1 MKKLSIILFILMFLA
16 VEVYADPYGPYRNK
30 YIEGY
35 LISISK
41 DKVTIEEYDGTF
53 HSLNILSDAILTIDG
68 IPVTYSDFIPG
79 MEVYGTIQGRS
90 IKTLEAY
97 STENPGYIPPGKKV
111 VKGTVKSLDFN
122 SITIKLPSGEEETYT
137 YTPATIITRDKN
149 PIAIDKLYEG
159 DSVRLFFDEYN
170 TNTISRIS
178 VEGDSILISGLY
190 KGTLSFKDSYD
201 NRVALENVKRLSS
214 FQWSNYSDLILLN
227 SNEDLPIYIGGQK
240 INPAN
245 LKYYRGR
252 EVYLAVKK
260 VFGQET
266 IEKMTLKSTR
276 ERNYTE
282 KISDVNYYS
291 DSFTLNNKQNLTL
304 SDSTIIVKNNRLVD
318 KYSVNPESSAFIV
331 ADTGL
336 GNLANLIY
344 IYDEDLNNSNIGQSY
359 LYYGRLDEVIDYMVL
374 LKDYY
379 VLDRNEW
386 DRYRRST
393 ELTYDDDT
401 YIFDITNKKLITVQ
415 EFQAGNYAV
424 DEDSDYAD
432 DRDLEDWYGYLY
444 TSGDNILVM
453 GLVEEKDDLLSQ
465 RVTAGTVKSTSTD
478 PYVGQVIYLTDSR
491 DWSSRNSSFMP
502 KAQDLRLMIE
512 DALIIK
518 DDKLISKDD
527 LKPGDRLYIVRDDF
541 KCKFILVK

>member
-1 MKKLSIILFILMFLA
+1 MKKLSIILFILMLLA

>member
-1 MKKLSIILFILMFLA
+1 MKKLSIILFILMLLA

-252 EVYLAVKK
+252 EVYLAVKN

>member
-1 MKKLSIILFILMFLA
+1 MKKLSIILFILMLLA

-227 SNEDLPIYIGGQK
+227 SNEDFPIYIGGQK

-304 SDSTIIVKNNRLVD
+304 NDSTIIVKNNRLVD

-518 DDKLISKDD
+518 DDKLISKDE